1 MQEVHYQCTVSGIF
15 TINHERI
22 IGKHYQQQ
30 HGTVKVRKPQA
41 QYSTFYTCHVLNSL
55 HAQEL

>member
-1 MQEVHYQCTVSGIF
+1 MKEVHYQYTVSGTF
-15 TINHERI
+15 TINHEGI

-41 QYSTFYTCHVLNSL
+41 QHSTFYTYHVLNSL
-55 HAQEL
+55 HAQQL